1 MNDFIVS
8 IIYKEVLKKF
18 PKGELEINLYWEK
31 DMLFF
36 RGTSKLM
43 KNHTF
48 QFVFSEEHLEDPNFI
63 SNLTYELL
71 KIEKKI
77 KSYYDQSYR
86 MIVDLSIANTVNDY
100 IDNRFA

>member
-1 MNDFIVS
+1 MNDFIIS
-8 IIYKEVLKKF
+8 TIYKEVLKKF
-18 PKGELEINLYWEK
+18 PKGELEVNLYWEK

-36 RGTSKLM
+36 KGTSQLM

-48 QFVFSEEHLEDPNFI
+48 QFVFSQEDIKDPNFI
-63 SNLTYELL
+63 SNLTNELL

-77 KSYYDQSYR
+77 KFYPNQSYR
-86 MIVDLSIANTVNDY
+86 TIVDLSIVDIVNGY

>member
-18 PKGELEINLYWEK
+18 PKGELEIDLYWEK

-77 KSYYDQSYR
+77 KSYCDQSYR
-86 MIVDLSIANTVNDY
+86 MILDLSIANIVNDY

>member
-1 MNDFIVS
+1 MKDVENL
-8 IIYKEVLKKF
+8 IYNKVLSKF
-18 PKGELEINLYWEK
+18 PKGELEIDLYWEK

-36 RGTSKLM
+36 KGTSQLM

-48 QFVFSEEHLEDPNFI
+48 QFVFSQKDIKDPNFI
-63 SNLTYELL
+63 SNLTNELL

-77 KSYYDQSYR
+77 KFYPNQRDR
-86 MIVDLSIANTVNDY
+86 MILDLSIAKIVNDY

>member
-1 MNDFIVS
+1 MNDFIVN

-18 PKGELEINLYWEK
+18 PKGELEVNLYWEK

-43 KNHTF
+43 ENHIF
-48 QFVFSEEHLEDPNFI
+48 QFIFSEEHLKDPNFI

-77 KSYYDQSYR
+77 KSYCDQNYR
-86 MIVDLSIANTVNDY
+86 MILDLSIVNIVNDY

>member
-1 MNDFIVS
+1 MNDFIIN

-18 PKGELEINLYWEK
+18 PKGELEVDLYWEE

-36 RGTSKLM
+36 KGTSQLIE
-43 KNHTF
+43 NHTF

-71 KIEKKI
+71 KIEKKDKI
-77 KSYYDQSYR
+77 LLWSK
-86 MIVDLSIANTVNDY
+86 L
-100 IDNRFA
+100 

>member
-1 MNDFIVS
+1 MKDVENL
-8 IIYKEVLKKF
+8 IYNKVLSKF
-18 PKGELEINLYWEK
+18 PKGELEVNLYWEK

-43 KNHTF
+43 KNHIF

-77 KSYYDQSYR
+77 KSYCDQRDR
-86 MIVDLSIANTVNDY
+86 MILDLSIAKIVNDY